1 MERPPFICKKAPIV
15 QKGVFMDKLSHLLQN
30 LEINAEV
37 FFSGNLCGIQRFDDN
52 EESGFLHL
60 VQSGSLTLKTEQE
73 HSLKMHAGSVI
84 FFPNGISHQIEIA
97 KSEDAQMICAAI
109 KLPSSQHKQLIS
121 HLPKFLYFNKLE
133 EQETTDTVEK
143 IFMEGF
149 AEKQGRKIMIDR
161 LCDIF
166 MVQTLRKVVEQG
178 TIELGLIA
186 AQSHPQLARLIE
198 AIQKQPEREWSLEEM
213 AESAAMSRSKF
224 ALVFKETVGQ
234 APMGYVTSLRMA
246 MAKGLLQQN
255 KPVSLIANEVGY
267 ENSSSLAKVFKKHF
281 GITPK
286 KWLQEHLK
294 SR

>member
-1 MERPPFICKKAPIV
+1 
-15 QKGVFMDKLSHLLQN
+15 MDKLSHLLQS
-30 LEINAEV
+30 LEINADV
-37 FFSGNLCGIQRFDDN
+37 FFSGNLCGIQSFDDN
-52 EESGFLHL
+52 QESGFLHL
-60 VQSGSLTLKTEQE
+60 VQSGSLTLKTAQE
-73 HSLKMHAGSVI
+73 HSLQMHAGSVI

-109 KLPSSQHKQLIS
+109 KLPPSQHKQLIS

-133 EQETTDTVEK
+133 EQEITDTVEK
-143 IFMEGF
+143 IFREGF
-149 AEKQGRKIMIDR
+149 AEKQGRKIMINR

-178 TIELGLIA
+178 TVELGLIA
-186 AQSHPQLARLIE
+186 AQSHPQLARLVE
-198 AIQKQPEREWSLEEM
+198 ALQKQPEREWNLEEM

-224 ALVFKETVGQ
+224 ASVFKDTVGQ
-234 APMGYVTSLRMA
+234 APMEYVTGLRMA

-255 KPVSLIANEVGY
+255 RPVGLVANEVGY
-267 ENSSSLAKVFKKHF
+267 ENASSLAKVFKKHF

-286 KWLQEHLK
+286 KWMQKYLN